1 MYFIAQ
7 TEIAQIT
14 RLSQAGRLSPFS
26 FWQTSLT
33 LSQPGGQIMPTTV
46 LKAPPPGFLDLA
58 TVLSHRKFFIS
69 LFKITA

>member
-14 RLSQAGRLSPFS
+14 GLSQAGRLSPFS

-46 LKAPPPGFLDLA
+46 LKAPPLQIFRPSDGPF
-58 TVLSHRKFFIS
+58 SPQNFHI
-69 LFKITA
+69 II